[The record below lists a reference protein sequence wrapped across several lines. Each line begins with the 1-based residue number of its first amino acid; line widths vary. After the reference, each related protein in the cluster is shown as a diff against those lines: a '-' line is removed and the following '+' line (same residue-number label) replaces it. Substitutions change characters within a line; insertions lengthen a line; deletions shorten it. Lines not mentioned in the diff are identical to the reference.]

1 MPQPKRKSKQSI
13 DLERE
18 LIRDIASFTHD
29 PLGYVLYAFPWG
41 EPGGPLEDFAGP
53 EPWQR
58 EHLIEIGNRLKANPH
73 MPIQE
78 AIASG
83 HGIGKSADIG
93 MVLCWAMSTHEDTR
107 GVVTAGT
114 DTQLRTKTAPEV
126 AKWFRMAI
134 NASWWQITATA
145 IYSVDPAHE
154 KSWRCDFIP
163 WNEKNPEAFAGTHNQ
178 GKRIVVFYDE
188 ASQIPEIIWQTTE
201 GALTDA
207 KTEIIWLTRGN
218 PTRNTG
224 RFKECFGRYR
234 HRWYTRQIDSRSVSF
249 TNKTQIQQWIDDY
262 GLDSDFV
269 RVRVL
274 GEFPR
279 AGSMQFISTDLV
291 EAAMAREP
299 VCHMFEPLIMG
310 VDVAR
315 FGDDQTV
322 IAFRR
327 GRDACTVG
335 WRKYRNID
343 TMDLAA
349 EISRAMDEEKVDA
362 VFIDDGSFGVAV
374 CDRLRHLHRD
384 VIPVTFGG
392 KVSGA
397 RQYGDYAKPYNKRA
411 AIWMQMRDWL
421 KHGAIPDDT
430 ELEAD
435 LTGVEFGYRGA
446 DDLTILEAK
455 EDMKKRGLASPDN
468 ADALACTF
476 AEPVSA
482 KSDHTSIISE
492 EQRRAGLDAQGD
504 YNPYSV
510 RDNA

>member
-1 MPQPKRKSKQSI
+1 MAKGRVTKSSAVAEK
-13 DLERE
+13 E
-18 LIRDIASFTHD
+18 LVEFIGAFTHD
-29 PLGYVLYAFPWG
+29 PYGFVCAAFPWG
-41 EPGGPLEDFAGP
+41 EVGGPLADFTGP

-58 EHLIEIGNRLKANPH
+58 EHLEEIGRKLRANPH
-73 MPIQE
+73 MPIME

-107 GVVTAGT
+107 AVVTAGT

-126 AKWFRMAI
+126 AKWFRLSI
-134 NASWWQITATA
+134 NQHWWNITATA
-145 IYSVDPAHE
+145 IYSVDERHE

-178 GKRIVVFYDE
+178 GKRIIVFYDE

-207 KTEIIWLTRGN
+207 GTEIIWLTRGN
-218 PTRNTG
+218 PTRNMG
-224 RFKECFGRYR
+224 RFKDCFGRYR
-234 HRWYTRQIDSRSVSF
+234 HRWYTRQIDSRTVSF
-249 TNKTQIQQWIDDY
+249 TNKVQIQQWMDDY
-262 GLDSDFV
+262 GDDSDFF
-269 RVRVL
+269 RVRVK

-279 AGSMQFISTDLV
+279 AGSMQFIPGDLV
-291 EAAMAREP
+291 EQAMAREP
-299 VCHMFEPLIMG
+299 VCHLFEPLILG
-310 VDVAR
+310 VDCAR

-322 IAFRR
+322 MAFRR
-327 GRDACTVG
+327 GRDACTIP

-349 EISRAMDEEKVDA
+349 EIARAMDEEKVDA

-374 CDRLRHLHRD
+374 VDRLHHLKRD

-392 KVSGA
+392 KVSGS
-397 RQYGDYAKPYNKRA
+397 RKYGDYAKPYNKRA
-411 AIWMQMRDWL
+411 EMWMQMRDWL
-421 KHGAIPDDT
+421 KHGALPDDN

-446 DDLTILEAK
+446 EDHTILEAK
-455 EDMKKRGLASPDN
+455 DDMKKRGLASPDN

-476 AEPVSA
+476 AQPVAA
-482 KSDHTSIISE
+482 KSDHTAIISDE
-492 EQRRAGLDAQGD
+492 ERRKGLDEAGD
-504 YNPYSV
+504 YNPY
-510 RDNA
+510 DKA